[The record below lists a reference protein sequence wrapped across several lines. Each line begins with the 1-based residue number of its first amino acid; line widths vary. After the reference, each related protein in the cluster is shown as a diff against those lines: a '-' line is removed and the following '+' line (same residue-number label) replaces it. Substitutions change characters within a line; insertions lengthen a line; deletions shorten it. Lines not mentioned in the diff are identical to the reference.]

1 VKPIIHYL
9 PLLSDT
15 AFFPPL
21 IDVFYFLEKTEKT
34 TKMDLTEDF
43 FISFLYRA
51 KRNQVKMLM
60 KRGYKD
66 AKKEFS
72 NFQEEEPPENMRKK
86 IIKGIERTDISFFDK
101 LYDDELQVFYII
113 SKKAV
118 NTKMLLKKIPGI
130 QRGRRKEKKERQK
143 QNKKQVTE
151 EEQVIEE
158 EKATEEK
165 QATEEEQAT
174 EEKQVIRQKQAVE
187 RKPKKGK
194 QKKEYAKESDESHEE
209 LKEEDSEEFESP
221 ELEEEFEEQ
230 LEEDFEKEPVSRH
243 SLKYLKKI
251 SIRDFNFINHIML
264 ITNTSLTK
272 DAYTE
277 LKGIFDNMEF
287 FLLEELVYDPTEHFL
302 CPEFTLLTDEEA
314 KKFLER
320 NNLTY
325 EDLPI
330 ISENDPI
337 SRYYGAKA
345 GNIFKIKRT
354 NMLLETFSV
363 GNITFRVVRRI

>member
-1 VKPIIHYL
+1 
-9 PLLSDT
+9 
-15 AFFPPL
+15 
-21 IDVFYFLEKTEKT
+21 
-34 TKMDLTEDF
+34 
-43 FISFLYRA
+43 
-51 KRNQVKMLM
+51 
-60 KRGYKD
+60 
-66 AKKEFS
+66 
-72 NFQEEEPPENMRKK
+72 
-86 IIKGIERTDISFFDK
+86 
-101 LYDDELQVFYII
+101 
-113 SKKAV
+113 
-118 NTKMLLKKIPGI
+118 
-130 QRGRRKEKKERQK
+130 
-143 QNKKQVTE
+143 
-151 EEQVIEE
+151 
-158 EKATEEK
+158 
-165 QATEEEQAT
+165 
-174 EEKQVIRQKQAVE
+174 
-187 RKPKKGK
+187 
-194 QKKEYAKESDESHEE
+194 
-209 LKEEDSEEFESP
+209 
-221 ELEEEFEEQ
+221 
-230 LEEDFEKEPVSRH
+230 
-243 SLKYLKKI
+243 
-251 SIRDFNFINHIML
+251 ML

-272 DAYTE
+272 DAYTD